1 MFEASTSVAKN
12 GNLFEKSQVRKIYS
26 GSPRWMHLLVS
37 FFSIVWLFGEF
48 YSVLNQ
54 LLEVLT
60 LTHEGSNFWNGVHLK
75 GIDCDVLLPQE
86 SIHLVV
92 GAIPG
97 HNSIDLADEWITIIS
112 SKVAENKQVS

>member
-1 MFEASTSVAKN
+1 
-12 GNLFEKSQVRKIYS
+12 
-26 GSPRWMHLLVS
+26 MHLLVS

-60 LTHEGSNFWNGVHLK
+60 LTHEGSNFWNGVHLE

-97 HNSIDLADEWITIIS
+97 HNSIDLADERIAVIS
-112 SKVAENKQVS
+112 SIARDTKSVSCAFASRYLKLTFRGRSCS